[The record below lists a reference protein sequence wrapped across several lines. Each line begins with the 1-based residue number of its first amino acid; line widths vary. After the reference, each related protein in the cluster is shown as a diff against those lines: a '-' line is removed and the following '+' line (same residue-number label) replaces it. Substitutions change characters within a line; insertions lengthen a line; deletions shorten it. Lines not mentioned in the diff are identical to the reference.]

1 VVIKT
6 IFKMKNKN
14 KPESEMMGY
23 AYDPHLSEGSA
34 KVPLFQTS
42 TFVFKN
48 AEEGKSHFHIA
59 YGLRE
64 KGKDESMSL
73 AYSRINNPN
82 LEIAEDRLKLWD
94 KSDGCALFQSGMAAI
109 TTTILELTRPNTLI
123 LHSSPLYG
131 GTDHFIEEVLPKYN
145 IKSMY
150 FNSME
155 SIESIINKK
164 DEQFPDTEV
173 SLVYIESPANP
184 TNSVVDIHKSKKLA
198 NHFSTK
204 KEKVYLAIDNTF
216 MGPVFSQPIDHG
228 ADVVLYSATK
238 YIGGHSDLVAGAACG
253 SNEVISR
260 IKTLRVFMGNMASP
274 FTSWLILRSLETL
287 KIRMEKS
294 AENANKI
301 AKKLI
306 SHKMVDK
313 VHYLGLVTKDSPEYD
328 IIKKQYSSPGGMIS
342 FDVKGGEKEAFK
354 FLDNLKLV
362 KLAVSLG
369 GTESLACHPYSMT
382 HADVNIDTKI
392 KMGMGESLVRLSIGI
407 EDSDDLINDIIS
419 SLDSI

>member
-1 VVIKT
+1 
-6 IFKMKNKN
+6 MKKKN

-164 DEQFPDTEV
+164 NEQFPDTEV

-184 TNSVVDIHKSKKLA
+184 TNSVVDIHKSKELA

-204 KEKVYLAIDNTF
+204 NEKVYLAIDNTF

-253 SNEVISR
+253 CNEIISR

-328 IIKKQYSSPGGMIS
+328 IINKQYSSPGGMIS

>member
-1 VVIKT
+1 
-6 IFKMKNKN
+6 MKNNN

-48 AEEGKSHFHIA
+48 AEEGKAHFHIA
-59 YGLRE
+59 YGLRK
-64 KGKDESMSL
+64 KGENESMSL

-94 KSDGCALFQSGMAAI
+94 KADGCALFQSGMAAI

-131 GTDHFIEEVLPKYN
+131 GTDHFIEHVLPKYN

-150 FNSME
+150 FDSFNTLD
-155 SIESIINKK
+155 SIVKEKEKK
-164 DEQFPDTEV
+164 YPGMDV

-184 TNSVVDIHKSKKLA
+184 TNSLVDIKKSKDLA
-198 NHFSTK
+198 NHYTTTNNK
-204 KEKVYLAIDNTF
+204 TYVAIDNTF
-216 MGPVFSQPIDHG
+216 MGPVFSQPMDFG
-228 ADVVLYSATK
+228 VDVVLYSATK

-253 SNEVISR
+253 TDEVIGR
-260 IKTLRVFMGNMASP
+260 LKTMRVFMGNMASP
-274 FTSWLILRSLETL
+274 FTCWLILRSLETL

-301 AKKLI
+301 AEMLDKHPKV
-306 SHKMVDK
+306 SK
-313 VHYLGLVTKDSPEYD
+313 VHFLGLIDKESAEY
-328 IIKKQYSSPGGMIS
+328 KVYKQQYSSNGGMIS
-342 FDVKGGEKEAFK
+342 FDIEGGEKEAFK
-354 FLDNLKLV
+354 FLDSLKLV

-369 GTESLACHPYSMT
+369 GTESLACHPFSMT
-382 HADVNIDTKI
+382 HADVSLETKNMI
-392 KMGMGESLVRLSIGI
+392 GMKESLVRLSIGI
-407 EDSDDLINDIIS
+407 EDSDDLINDIKS
-419 SLDSI
+419 SLEKV

>member
-1 VVIKT
+1 
-6 IFKMKNKN
+6 MNRKN
-14 KPESEMMGY
+14 KPESEMMGS

-34 KVPLFQTS
+34 KVPIFQTS

-48 AEEGKSHFHIA
+48 AEEGKAHFHIA
-59 YGLRE
+59 YGLR
-64 KGKDESMSL
+64 KKAKDESMSL

-82 LEIAEDRLKLWD
+82 AEIAEDRLKLWD
-94 KSDGCALFQSGMAAI
+94 KAEACAIFQSGMAAI
-109 TTTILELTRPNTLI
+109 TTTLLELTRPDTLI

-131 GTDHFIEEVLPKYN
+131 GTDHFIEHVLPKYN

-150 FNSME
+150 FDSFD
-155 SIESIINKK
+155 SIDSIIEKK
-164 DEQFPDTEV
+164 EKKFPGTEV

-184 TNSVVDIHKSKKLA
+184 TNSIVDIKKCRKIA
-198 NHFSTK
+198 DYYSS

-216 MGPVFSQPIDHG
+216 MGPIFSQPIDFG

-260 IKTLRVFMGNMASP
+260 LKTMRVFMGNMASP

-294 AENANKI
+294 AENADKI
-301 AKKLI
+301 AEVLNK
-306 SHKMVDK
+306 HPK
-313 VHYLGLVTKDSPEYD
+313 VSKVYFLGLIDKSSKEY
-328 IIKKQYSSPGGMIS
+328 KVYKNQYSSNGGMIS
-342 FDVKGGEKEAFK
+342 FDINGGEKEAFK
-354 FLDNLKLV
+354 FLDNLKLI

-382 HADVNIDTKI
+382 HADVSIETKNKI
-392 KMGMGESLVRLSIGI
+392 GMGQSLVRLSIGI
-407 EDSDDLINDIIS
+407 EDSDDLIYDINKA
-419 SLDSI
+419 LDSV

>member
-1 VVIKT
+1 
-6 IFKMKNKN
+6 MKKKN

-42 TFVFKN
+42 TFIFKN

-164 DEQFPDTEV
+164 NEQFPDTEV

-184 TNSVVDIHKSKKLA
+184 TNSVVDIHKSKELA

-204 KEKVYLAIDNTF
+204 NEKVYLAIDNTF

-328 IIKKQYSSPGGMIS
+328 IINKQYSSPGGMIS

-407 EDSDDLINDIIS
+407 EDSNDLINDIIS

>member
-1 VVIKT
+1 
-6 IFKMKNKN
+6 MNRKN
-14 KPESEMMGY
+14 KPESEMMGS

-34 KVPLFQTS
+34 KVPIFQTS

-48 AEEGKSHFHIA
+48 AEEGKAHFHIA
-59 YGLRE
+59 YGLR
-64 KGKDESMSL
+64 KKAKDESMSL

-82 LEIAEDRLKLWD
+82 AEIAEDRLKLWD
-94 KSDGCALFQSGMAAI
+94 KAEACALFQSGMAAI
-109 TTTILELTRPNTLI
+109 TTTLLELTRPDTLI

-131 GTDHFIEEVLPKYN
+131 GTDHFIEQVLPKYN

-150 FNSME
+150 FDSFD
-155 SIESIINKK
+155 SIDSIIEKK
-164 DEQFPDTEV
+164 EEKFPGTEV

-184 TNSVVDIHKSKKLA
+184 TNSIVDIKKCKKIA
-198 NHFSTK
+198 DHYSS

-216 MGPVFSQPIDHG
+216 MGPIFSQPIDFG

-238 YIGGHSDLVAGAACG
+238 YIGGHSYLVAGAACG

-260 IKTLRVFMGNMASP
+260 LKTMRVFMGNMASP

-294 AENANKI
+294 AENADKI
-301 AKKLI
+301 AEVLNK
-306 SHKMVDK
+306 HPK
-313 VHYLGLVTKDSPEYD
+313 VSKVYFLGLIDKSSKEY
-328 IIKKQYSSPGGMIS
+328 KVYKNQYSSNGGMIS
-342 FDVKGGEKEAFK
+342 FEIKCGEKEAFK
-354 FLDNLKLV
+354 FLDSLKLV

-382 HADVNIDTKI
+382 HADVSIETKNKI
-392 KMGMGESLVRLSIGI
+392 GMGESLVRLSIGI
-407 EDSDDLINDIIS
+407 EDPDDLIYDINKA
-419 SLDSI
+419 LDSV

>member
-1 VVIKT
+1 MKKT
-6 IFKMKNKN
+6 N
-14 KPESEMMGY
+14 KPESQMMG
-23 AYDPHLSEGSA
+23 ASYDPHLSEGSA
-34 KVPLFQTS
+34 KVPIFQTS

-64 KGKDESMSL
+64 KNIGESMSL

-94 KSDGCALFQSGMAAI
+94 NAEACALFQSGMAAI

-131 GTDHFIEEVLPKYN
+131 GTDHFIEHVLPKYN

-150 FNSME
+150 FNSFD
-155 SIESIINKK
+155 SIESIIKQK
-164 DEQFPDTEV
+164 EDKYPDMDV

-184 TNSVVDIHKSKKLA
+184 TNSIVDISKSKELA
-198 NHFSTK
+198 DYFSR
-204 KEKVYLAIDNTF
+204 KENKVYLAIDNTF

-238 YIGGHSDLVAGAACG
+238 YIGGHSDLVAGAASG
-253 SNEVISR
+253 SNEIISR
-260 IKTLRVFMGNMASP
+260 LKGMRVFMGNMASP
-274 FTSWLILRSLETL
+274 FTCWLITRSLETL

-294 AENANKI
+294 AENARKI
-301 AKKLI
+301 AEILNTHPKIK
-306 SHKMVDK
+306 K
-313 VHYLGLVTKDSPEYD
+313 VHYLGLIDKNSNEYKVY
-328 IIKKQYSSPGGMIS
+328 KKQYSSSGGMIS
-342 FDVKGGEKEAFK
+342 IDIKGGEKEAFK
-354 FLDNLKLV
+354 FLDNLKLI

-369 GTESLACHPYSMT
+369 GTESLACHPFSMT
-382 HADVNIDTKI
+382 HADVSIDTKNKI
-392 KMGMGESLVRLSIGI
+392 GMTESLVRISIGI
-407 EDSDDLINDIIS
+407 EDSDDLIEDINN
-419 SLDSI
+419 SLSKV

>member
-1 VVIKT
+1 
-6 IFKMKNKN
+6 MNRKN
-14 KPESEMMGY
+14 KPESEMMGS

-34 KVPLFQTS
+34 KVPIFQTS

-48 AEEGKSHFHIA
+48 AEEGKAHFHIA
-59 YGLRE
+59 YGLR
-64 KGKDESMSL
+64 KKAKDESMSL

-82 LEIAEDRLKLWD
+82 AEIAEDRLKLWD
-94 KSDGCALFQSGMAAI
+94 KAEACAIFQSGMAAI
-109 TTTILELTRPNTLI
+109 TTTLLELTRPDTLI

-131 GTDHFIEEVLPKYN
+131 GTDHFIEHVLPKYN

-150 FNSME
+150 FDSFD
-155 SIESIINKK
+155 SIDSIIEKK
-164 DEQFPDTEV
+164 EKKFPGTEV

-184 TNSVVDIHKSKKLA
+184 TNSIVDIKKCRKIA
-198 NHFSTK
+198 DYYSS

-216 MGPVFSQPIDHG
+216 MGPIFSQPIDFG

-260 IKTLRVFMGNMASP
+260 LKTMRVFMGNMASP

-294 AENANKI
+294 AENADKI
-301 AKKLI
+301 AEVLNK
-306 SHKMVDK
+306 HPK
-313 VHYLGLVTKDSPEYD
+313 VSKVYFLGLIDKSSKEY
-328 IIKKQYSSPGGMIS
+328 KVYKNQYSSNGGMIS
-342 FDVKGGEKEAFK
+342 FDINGGEKEAFK
-354 FLDNLKLV
+354 FLDNLKLI

-382 HADVNIDTKI
+382 HADVSIETKNKI
-392 KMGMGESLVRLSIGI
+392 GMGESLVRLSIGI
-407 EDSDDLINDIIS
+407 EDSDDLIYDINKA
-419 SLDSI
+419 LDSV

>member
-1 VVIKT
+1 
-6 IFKMKNKN
+6 MKKNN

-48 AEEGKSHFHIA
+48 AEEGKAHFHIA
-59 YGLRE
+59 YGLRK
-64 KGKDESMSL
+64 KGENESMSL

-94 KSDGCALFQSGMAAI
+94 KADGCALFQSGMAAI

-131 GTDHFIEEVLPKYN
+131 GTDHFIEHVLPKYN

-150 FNSME
+150 FDSFNTLD
-155 SIESIINKK
+155 SIIEEKEKK
-164 DEQFPDTEV
+164 YPGMDV

-184 TNSVVDIHKSKKLA
+184 TNSLVDIKKSKDLA
-198 NHFSTK
+198 NHYTNTNNK
-204 KEKVYLAIDNTF
+204 TYVAIDNTF
-216 MGPVFSQPIDHG
+216 MGPVFSQPMDFG
-228 ADVVLYSATK
+228 VDVVLYSATK

-253 SNEVISR
+253 TDEVIGR
-260 IKTLRVFMGNMASP
+260 LKTMRVFMGNMASP
-274 FTSWLILRSLETL
+274 FTCWLILRSLETL

-301 AKKLI
+301 AEMLDKHPKV
-306 SHKMVDK
+306 SK
-313 VHYLGLVTKDSPEYD
+313 VHFLGLIDKESAEY
-328 IIKKQYSSPGGMIS
+328 KVYKQQYSSNGGMIS
-342 FDVKGGEKEAFK
+342 FDIEGGEKEAFK
-354 FLDNLKLV
+354 FLDSLKLV

-369 GTESLACHPYSMT
+369 GTESLACHPFSMT
-382 HADVNIDTKI
+382 HADVSLETKNMI
-392 KMGMGESLVRLSIGI
+392 GMKESLVRLSIGI
-407 EDSDDLINDIIS
+407 EDSDDLINDIKS
-419 SLDSI
+419 SLEKV

>member
-1 VVIKT
+1 
-6 IFKMKNKN
+6 MNRKN
-14 KPESEMMGY
+14 KPESEMMGS

-34 KVPLFQTS
+34 KVPIFQTS

-48 AEEGKSHFHIA
+48 AEEGKAHFHIA
-59 YGLRE
+59 YGLR
-64 KGKDESMSL
+64 KKAKDESMSL

-82 LEIAEDRLKLWD
+82 AEIAEDRLKLWD
-94 KSDGCALFQSGMAAI
+94 KAEACALFQSGMAAI
-109 TTTILELTRPNTLI
+109 TTTLLELTRPDTLI

-131 GTDHFIEEVLPKYN
+131 GTDHFIEHVLPKYN

-150 FNSME
+150 FDSFD
-155 SIESIINKK
+155 SIDSIIEKK
-164 DEQFPDTEV
+164 EKKFPGTEV

-184 TNSVVDIHKSKKLA
+184 TNSIVDIKKCRKIA
-198 NHFSTK
+198 DYYSS

-216 MGPVFSQPIDHG
+216 MGPIFSQPIDFG

-260 IKTLRVFMGNMASP
+260 LKTMRVFMGNMASP

-294 AENANKI
+294 AENADKI
-301 AKKLI
+301 AEVLKK
-306 SHKMVDK
+306 HPK
-313 VHYLGLVTKDSPEYD
+313 VSKVYFLGLIDKSSKEY
-328 IIKKQYSSPGGMIS
+328 KVYKNQYSSNGGMIS
-342 FDVKGGEKEAFK
+342 FDINGGEKEAFK
-354 FLDNLKLV
+354 FLDNLKLI

-382 HADVNIDTKI
+382 HADVSIETKNKI
-392 KMGMGESLVRLSIGI
+392 GMGESLVRLSIGI
-407 EDSDDLINDIIS
+407 EDPDDLIYDINKA
-419 SLDSI
+419 LDSV

>member
-1 VVIKT
+1 MNK
-6 IFKMKNKN
+6 KN
-14 KPESEMMGY
+14 KPESEMMGSS
-23 AYDPHLSEGSA
+23 YDPHLSEGSA
-34 KVPLFQTS
+34 KVPIFQTS

-64 KGKDESMSL
+64 KNIGESMSL

-94 KSDGCALFQSGMAAI
+94 NAEGCALFQSGMAAI
-109 TTTILELTRPNTLI
+109 TTTILELTKPNTLI

-131 GTDHFIEEVLPKYN
+131 GTDHFIEHVLPKYN

-150 FNSME
+150 FNSFDT
-155 SIESIINKK
+155 IEEIIKEK
-164 DEQFPDTEV
+164 EDKFPGIEV

-184 TNSVVDIHKSKKLA
+184 TNSIVDIKKSKAIA
-198 NHFSTK
+198 NNYSS
-204 KEKVYLAIDNTF
+204 KENKVYLAIDNTF

-238 YIGGHSDLVAGAACG
+238 YIGGHSDLVAGAASG
-253 SNEVISR
+253 SNEIITR
-260 IKTLRVFMGNMASP
+260 LKGMRVFMGNMASP
-274 FTSWLILRSLETL
+274 FTCWLITRSLETL

-294 AENANKI
+294 AENAKKI
-301 AKKLI
+301 AEILNNHPKI
-306 SHKMVDK
+306 DK
-313 VHYLGLVTKDSPEYD
+313 VHYLSLIEKDTEEYKVY
-328 IIKKQYSSPGGMIS
+328 KKQYSSSGGMIS
-342 FDVKGGEKEAFK
+342 IDIKGGEKEAFK

-382 HADVNIDTKI
+382 HADVSIETKKKI
-392 KMGMGESLVRLSIGI
+392 GMKESLIRLSIGI
-407 EDSDDLINDIIS
+407 EDPDDLINDINN
-419 SLDSI
+419 SLEEV

>member
-1 VVIKT
+1 
-6 IFKMKNKN
+6 MSRKN
-14 KPESEMMGY
+14 KPESEMMGS

-34 KVPLFQTS
+34 KVPIFQTS

-48 AEEGKSHFHIA
+48 AEEGKAHFHIA

-64 KGKDESMSL
+64 KAKDESMSL

-82 LEIAEDRLKLWD
+82 AEIAEDRLKLWD
-94 KSDGCALFQSGMAAI
+94 KAEACALFQSGMAAI
-109 TTTILELTRPNTLI
+109 TTTLLELTRPDTLI

-131 GTDHFIEEVLPKYN
+131 GTDHFIEQVLPKYN

-150 FNSME
+150 FDSFD
-155 SIESIINKK
+155 SIDSIIEKK
-164 DEQFPDTEV
+164 EKKFPGIEV

-184 TNSVVDIHKSKKLA
+184 TNSIVDIKKCREITD
-198 NHFSTK
+198 HYSS

-216 MGPVFSQPIDHG
+216 MGPIFSQPIDFG

-253 SNEVISR
+253 SKEVISR
-260 IKTLRVFMGNMASP
+260 LKTMRVFMGNMASP

-294 AENANKI
+294 AKNADEI
-301 AKKLI
+301 AKILNKHPKI
-306 SHKMVDK
+306 SK
-313 VHYLGLVTKDSPEYD
+313 VHFLGLIDKLSKEY
-328 IIKKQYSSPGGMIS
+328 KVYKEQYSSNGGMIS
-342 FDVKGGEKEAFK
+342 FDIKGGEKEAFK
-354 FLDNLKLV
+354 FLDSLKLV

-382 HADVNIDTKI
+382 HADVSIETKNKI
-392 KMGMGESLVRLSIGI
+392 SMGESLVRLSIGI
-407 EDSDDLINDIIS
+407 EDPDDLIYDINKA
-419 SLDSI
+419 LDSV

>member
-1 VVIKT
+1 
-6 IFKMKNKN
+6 MKKNN
-14 KPESEMMGY
+14 KPESQMMG
-23 AYDPHLSEGSA
+23 ASYDPHLSEGSV
-34 KVPLFQTS
+34 KVPIFQTS

-64 KGKDESMSL
+64 KNIGESMSL

-94 KSDGCALFQSGMAAI
+94 NAEACALFQSGMAAI

-131 GTDHFIEEVLPKYN
+131 GTDHFIEHVLPKYN

-150 FNSME
+150 FNSFDSLE
-155 SIESIINKK
+155 NIIKEK
-164 DEQFPDTEV
+164 EDKHPDIDV

-184 TNSVVDIHKSKKLA
+184 TNSIVDISKSKDLA
-198 NHFSTK
+198 DYFSR
-204 KEKVYLAIDNTF
+204 KENKVYLAIDNTF

-238 YIGGHSDLVAGAACG
+238 YIGGHSDLVAGAASG
-253 SNEVISR
+253 SNEIISR
-260 IKTLRVFMGNMASP
+260 LKGMRVFMGNMASP
-274 FTSWLILRSLETL
+274 FTCWLITRSLETL

-294 AENANKI
+294 TENARKI
-301 AKKLI
+301 AEMLNTHPKI
-306 SHKMVDK
+306 EK
-313 VHYLGLVTKDSPEYD
+313 VHYLSLIDKNSNEYKVY
-328 IIKKQYSSPGGMIS
+328 KKQYSSSGGMIS
-342 FDVKGGEKEAFK
+342 IDIKGGEKEAFT
-354 FLDNLKLV
+354 FLDNLKLI

-369 GTESLACHPYSMT
+369 GTESLACHPFSMT
-382 HADVNIDTKI
+382 HCDVSVETKNKI
-392 KMGMGESLVRLSIGI
+392 GMGESLVRLSIGI
-407 EDSDDLINDIIS
+407 EDSNDLIEDIKN
-419 SLDSI
+419 SLDKV

>member
-1 VVIKT
+1 
-6 IFKMKNKN
+6 MKEKNNKA
-14 KPESEMMGY
+14 ESEMMGY

-42 TFVFKN
+42 TFIFKN
-48 AEEGKSHFHIA
+48 AEEGKAHFHIA
-59 YGLRE
+59 YGLRK
-64 KGKDESMSL
+64 KGENESMSL

-94 KSDGCALFQSGMAAI
+94 KADGCALFQSGMAAI

-131 GTDHFIEEVLPKYN
+131 GTDHFIEHVLPKYN

-150 FNSME
+150 FDSFNS
-155 SIESIINKK
+155 IDSIINEKEKK
-164 DEQFPDTEV
+164 FPGLDV

-184 TNSVVDIHKSKKLA
+184 TNSLVDIKKSKDLA
-198 NHFSTK
+198 NYYSK
-204 KEKVYLAIDNTF
+204 NNNKAYLAIDNTF
-216 MGPVFSQPIDHG
+216 MGPVFSQPMDLG
-228 ADVVLYSATK
+228 VDVVLYSATK

-253 SNEVISR
+253 TDEVIGRLKSM
-260 IKTLRVFMGNMASP
+260 RVFMGNMASP
-274 FTSWLILRSLETL
+274 FTCWLILRSLETL

-301 AKKLI
+301 AEILNNHSKV
-306 SHKMVDK
+306 SK
-313 VHYLGLVTKDSPEYD
+313 VHFLGLIKKNTPEYK
-328 IIKKQYSSPGGMIS
+328 IYKKQYSSNGGMIS
-342 FDVKGGEKEAFK
+342 FDIKGGEKEAFR

-369 GTESLACHPYSMT
+369 GTESLACHPFSMT
-382 HADVNIDTKI
+382 HADVSLDTKNMI
-392 KMGMGESLVRLSIGI
+392 GMKESLIRLSIGI
-407 EDSDDLINDIIS
+407 EDSDDLINDIKN
-419 SLDSI
+419 SLENV